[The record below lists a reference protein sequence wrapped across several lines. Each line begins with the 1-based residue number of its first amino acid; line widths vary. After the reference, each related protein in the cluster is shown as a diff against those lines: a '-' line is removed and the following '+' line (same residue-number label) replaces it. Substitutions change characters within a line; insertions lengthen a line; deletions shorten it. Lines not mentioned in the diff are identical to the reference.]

1 MVNKE
6 GMLILFSGPSGVGK
20 DTVLDVV
27 LNKDKSLQKSI
38 SLTTRNIRDNETDGK
53 DYYFISFPKFE
64 DMISNGEVLE
74 YAQYGENMYGT
85 PKAPVDKWLSEG
97 KTVILKIE
105 VQGAKNIK
113 EMYPDSIGVFLLP
126 PSMEELERRLR
137 SRGTEDEADIQRR
150 LEIARDEIH
159 KSVDYDY
166 FVINEDIDSAS
177 DDVLT
182 IIKALDFSHKRMN
195 NFISEVIDNV

>member
-53 DYYFISFPKFE
+53 DYYFISFPKFK

>member
-1 MVNKE
+1 MANKE
-6 GMLILFSGPSGVGK
+6 GMLVLFSGPSGVGK

-27 LNKDKSLQKSI
+27 LNKNMSLQKSI
-38 SLTTRNIRDNETDGK
+38 SLTTRNIRDNEIDGK
-53 DYYFISFPKFE
+53 DYYFITFPKFE
-64 DMISNGEVLE
+64 EMISNGEVLE

-105 VQGAKNIK
+105 VQGAKSIK
-113 EMYPDSIGVFLLP
+113 EMYPDSVGVFLLP

-137 SRGTEDEADIQRR
+137 SRGTEDEDDIQRR

>member
-1 MVNKE
+1 MTNKE
-6 GMLILFSGPSGVGK
+6 GMLVLFSGPSGVGK

-27 LNKDKSLQKSI
+27 LNKNKILQKST
-38 SLTTRNIRDNETDGK
+38 SLTTRKIREDETDGK
-53 DYYFISFPKFE
+53 DYYFITFPKFE
-64 DMISNGEVLE
+64 EMVSNGEVLE
-74 YAQYGENMYGT
+74 YAQYGANMYGT

-113 EMYPDSIGVFLLP
+113 EMYPDSVGIFLLP
-126 PSMEELERRLR
+126 PSMEVLEQRLR
-137 SRGTEDEADIQRR
+137 SRGTEDEDDIQRR

>member
-1 MVNKE
+1 MANKE
-6 GMLILFSGPSGVGK
+6 GMLVLFSGPSGVGK
-20 DTVLDVV
+20 DAVLKVV
-27 LNKDKSLQKSI
+27 LNKDKSLQKST
-38 SLTTRNIRDNETDGK
+38 SLTTRKKREDETDGK
-53 DYYFISFPKFE
+53 DYYFISFPEFE
-64 DMISNGEVLE
+64 EMISNDEVLE
-74 YAQYGENMYGT
+74 YAQYGVNMYGT

-113 EMYPDSIGVFLLP
+113 ELYPDSVGIFLLP
-126 PSMEELERRLR
+126 PSMEVLEQRLR
-137 SRGTEDEADIQRR
+137 SRGTEDEEDIQRR

>member
-1 MVNKE
+1 MGNKE

-38 SLTTRNIRDNETDGK
+38 SLTTRKIRENEVDGK
-53 DYYFISFPKFE
+53 DYYFITLPEFQ
-64 DMISNGEVLE
+64 DMISKGEVLE
-74 YAQYGENMYGT
+74 HAQYGANMYGT
-85 PKAPVDKWLSEG
+85 PKAPVDKWLNEG

-105 VQGAKNIK
+105 VQGASNIK
-113 EMYPDSIGVFLLP
+113 KMYPDSVGVFLLP
-126 PSMEELERRLR
+126 PSMEVLENRLR
-137 SRGTEDEADIQRR
+137 SRGTEDEEDIQRR
-150 LEIARDEIH
+150 LEIARNEIR

-166 FVINEDIDSAS
+166 FVVNEDIDCAS

-182 IIKALDFSHKRMN
+182 IIRALDFSHKRMN
-195 NFISEVIDNV
+195 NFISEVINNV

>member
-1 MVNKE
+1 MGNKE

-38 SLTTRNIRDNETDGK
+38 SLTTRKIRENEVDGK
-53 DYYFISFPKFE
+53 DYYFITLPEFQ
-64 DMISNGEVLE
+64 DMISKGEVLE
-74 YAQYGENMYGT
+74 HAQYGVNMYGT

-105 VQGAKNIK
+105 VQGASNIK
-113 EMYPDSIGVFLLP
+113 KMYPDSVGVFLLP
-126 PSMEELERRLR
+126 PSMEVLENRLR
-137 SRGTEDEADIQRR
+137 SRGTEDEEDIQRR
-150 LEIARDEIH
+150 LEIARDEIR

-166 FVINEDIDSAS
+166 FVVNEDIDCAS

-182 IIKALDFSHKRMN
+182 IIRALDFSHKRMN
-195 NFISEVIDNV
+195 NFISEVINNV

>member
-1 MVNKE
+1 MANKE

-20 DTVLDVV
+20 DAVLKVV
-27 LNKDKSLQKSI
+27 LKKDKSLQKSI
-38 SLTTRNIRDNETDGK
+38 SLTTREKRNDETDGK
-53 DYYFISFPKFE
+53 DYYFISSSKFE
-64 DMISNGEVLE
+64 EMISNGEVLE
-74 YAQYGENMYGT
+74 YTHYGINMYGT

-105 VQGAKNIK
+105 VEGAKNIK
-113 EMYPDSIGVFLLP
+113 EMYPDSVGIFLLP
-126 PSMEELERRLR
+126 PSMEVLEQRLR
-137 SRGTEDEADIQRR
+137 NRGTETEEDIQRR
-150 LEIARDEIH
+150 LVIARDEIH

-166 FVINEDIDSAS
+166 YVINDELETAS

-182 IIKALDFSHKRMN
+182 IIKALDFSYKRMN

>member
-113 EMYPDSIGVFLLP
+113 EMYPDSVGVFLLP